1 MLLKYQYLPLSLSLS
16 LPLYLC
22 LYICVV
28 LSISL
33 CIPPSRYLTLSH
45 LPVRFQSHII
55 CLGLP
60 TSCPEYFSHVPRVF
74 PARFPLVSRSFSDM
88 SPKSIQS
95 SKNKQKQA
103 KIVQIA
109 KNKQDQA
116 NTSKIKQN
124 SRKQTKIVQIVKNK
138 QDQANT
144 TKTSD
149 NKQ

>member
-1 MLLKYQYLPLSLSLS
+1 MKTSQIKQKQSKTIKRVKIGVYSGFPL
-16 LPLYLC
+16 
-22 LYICVV
+22 V
-28 LSISL
+28 
-33 CIPPSRYLTLSH
+33 SRS
-45 LPVRFQSHII
+45 
-55 CLGLP
+55 
-60 TSCPEYFSHVPRVF
+60 F
-74 PARFPLVSRSFSDM
+74 PARFPLVSGVSRSFPARFPVVSRSFSDM

-124 SRKQTKIVQIVKNK
+124 SRKQTKIVKIVKNK